1 MEYDHRIDKI
11 NRFKNSLISRKSPS
25 ANCSRGSSTLL
36 GLCRGSPSRSFSSEK
51 VRSADVIPTAN
62 GSATPVGACPPLPR
76 RSPAHLQIY
85 ATRVPLCPSRTS
97 SLLIGAMLSGRAGVG
112 CYILALPTTHASSTM
127 LATARFLFPAPP
139 SLPPHPTGAADHLL
153 LPPCSLTALHTQD
166 VSAKP
171 RFFSGIAGTRTMIG
185 NSRRCRHRT
194 WTNRSWSATRCV
206 AAVARNH
213 STGSQKETLGWQLRG
228 AGAGCG
234 VFAVA

>member
-1 MEYDHRIDKI
+1 MPP
-11 NRFKNSLISRKSPS
+11 SP
-25 ANCSRGSSTLL
+25 
-36 GLCRGSPSRSFSSEK
+36 PS
-51 VRSADVIPTAN
+51 
-62 GSATPVGACPPLPR
+62 LPR
-76 RSPAHLQIY
+76 TPPNLRVAPSVPVSHFIPADRGHAVRQ
-85 ATRVPLCPSRTS
+85 
-97 SLLIGAMLSGRAGVG
+97 GVG
-112 CYILALPTTHASSTM
+112 LMLYLALPATHFSSTM

-153 LPPCSLTALHTQD
+153 LPSCSLTALHTQD